1 MNNQLSNNN
10 NNNIKTIDSR
20 EIAEM
25 LGIKHWEV
33 LRKLDG
39 TDKTKGIIPV
49 LNDNKIVVVD
59 YFIESNYKDKKGEV
73 RKCYLFTKMGCEF
86 IANKFTGEKG
96 ILFTAKY
103 VKRFNEMEQ
112 LTPSYIIQDPI
123 ERAKQW
129 IKEQEEKKL
138 LEAQIKQD
146 RPFVSI
152 CKERIDKGECVSLTD
167 ITKGLGLKRGQ
178 ISKWA
183 KANGYLSKQHTEVN
197 KKGEEYFK
205 IYRNGSYKSIGI
217 RAKGVELINN
227 NLEEIKNFKN
237 K

>member
-1 MNNQLSNNN
+1 
-10 NNNIKTIDSR
+10 
-20 EIAEM
+20 M

-33 LRKLDG
+33 LRKLNG

-49 LNDNKIVVVD
+49 LTDNKIVVSD
-59 YFIESNYKDKKGEV
+59 YFIESNYKDPSGKEN
-73 RKCYLFTKMGCEF
+73 RCYLFTKMGCEF

-112 LTPSYIIQDPI
+112 LTLSYIIQDPI

-129 IKEQEEKKL
+129 IKEQEEKRL

-146 RPFVSI
+146 KPFVAI

>member
-1 MNNQLSNNN
+1 MNNQLSN

-59 YFIESNYKDKKGEV
+59 YFIESSYKDKKGEV

-129 IKEQEEKKL
+129 IKEQEEKRL

-146 RPFVSI
+146 KPFVSI

>member
-59 YFIESNYKDKKGEV
+59 YFIESSYKDKKGEV

-129 IKEQEEKKL
+129 IKEQEEKRL

-146 RPFVSI
+146 KPFVSI

-183 KANGYLSKQHTEVN
+183 KANDYLSKQHTEVN

>member
-49 LNDNKIVVVD
+49 LTDNKIVVSD
-59 YFIESNYKDKKGEV
+59 YFIKSSYKDPSGKEN
-73 RKCYLFTKMGCEF
+73 RCYLFTKMGCEF

-129 IKEQEEKKL
+129 IKEQEEKRL

-146 RPFVSI
+146 KPFVAI

-183 KANGYLSKQHTEVN
+183 KANGYLSKQHTEIN

>member
-39 TDKTKGIIPV
+39 TDKTKGIVPV
-49 LNDNKIVVVD
+49 LTDNKIVVSD
-59 YFIESNYKDKKGEV
+59 YFIESSYKDSSGKV
-73 RKCYLFTKMGCEF
+73 NRCYLFTKMGCEF

-112 LTPSYIIQDPI
+112 LIPSYMIQDPI
-123 ERAKQW
+123 KRAKQW
-129 IKEQEEKKL
+129 IKEQEEKML

-146 RPFVSI
+146 KPFVAI

>member
-1 MNNQLSNNN
+1 MNNQLS

-20 EIAEM
+20 EVAQM
-25 LGIKHWEV
+25 LGKTHSA
-33 LRKLDG
+33 LLKDLQGSSDG
-39 TDKTKGIIPV
+39 KTVGIIPT
-49 LNDNKIVVVD
+49 LEKSKFDLSK
-59 YFIESNYKDKKGEV
+59 YFIPSTYTAGT
-73 RKCYLFTKMGCEF
+73 RQYKCYLITKMGCEL
-86 IANKFTGEKG
+86 IGNKQQGEKG

-103 VKRFNEMEQ
+103 VERFNEMEQ
-112 LTPSYIIQDPI
+112 LIPSYMIQDPI
-123 ERAKQW
+123 ERAEQW
-129 IKEQEEKKL
+129 IREQKEKKL

-146 RPFVSI
+146 KPFVAI

>member
-25 LGIKHWEV
+25 LGVPHYKI

-39 TDKTKGIIPV
+39 DKDRKGFIEILTNAQMGV
-49 LNDNKIVVVD
+49 SD
-59 YFIESNYKDKKGEV
+59 YFIQSSYKDPSGKEN
-73 RKCYLFTKMGCEF
+73 RCYLFTKMGCEF

-112 LTPSYIIQDPI
+112 LTPSYMIQDPI

-129 IKEQEEKKL
+129 IKEQEEKML

-146 RPFVSI
+146 KPFVAI

>member
-39 TDKTKGIIPV
+39 TDKTKGIVPV

-59 YFIESNYKDKKGEV
+59 YFIESSYKDKKGEV

-112 LTPSYIIQDPI
+112 LTPSYMIQDPI

-129 IKEQEEKKL
+129 IKEQEEKML

-146 RPFVSI
+146 KPFVAI

>member
-49 LNDNKIVVVD
+49 LNDNKIVVVN
-59 YFIESNYKDKKGEV
+59 YFIESSYKDKKGEV

-129 IKEQEEKKL
+129 IKEQEEKRL

-146 RPFVSI
+146 KPFVAI

-183 KANGYLSKQHTEVN
+183 KANGYLSKQHTEIN

>member
-59 YFIESNYKDKKGEV
+59 YFIESSYKDKKGEV

-96 ILFTAKY
+96 ILFTVKY

-129 IKEQEEKKL
+129 IKEQEEKRL

-146 RPFVSI
+146 KPFVSI